1 MKVIKTIMMKIK
13 LRTVVTLFLA
23 VVAGAGSFYVTRSL
37 EADNVYS
44 AQVSMRNWLAFTNE
58 QDKAIRQSDPDFDTK
73 AAELS
78 MAFIAERQQLARLLD
93 ASGSTDEQIT
103 AQVEK
108 VIKANHALIKRAVTY
123 ILATRKHLSPQQQ
136 QQFMQLCGNIIQGRA
151 GKRCLLGGTNGGSGK
166 QHFGQG
172 KGNGRGP
179 GQGRGMGQ
187 GRRRYRG
194 GLSRNVEF
202 TPEQLQVIQ
211 ELDPEFDAKSTE
223 FAQTASK
230 EHEQL
235 ASLLNTPSAS
245 DEVIFQQLEKLLEAR
260 AQLERLNSQHV
271 LLIRSHL
278 SPEQQKNLVGLSANC
293 GRRWNKERYNGLSG
307 KSLSELSN

>member
-1 MKVIKTIMMKIK
+1 MKAIKTIMMKIK

-23 VVAGAGSFYVTRSL
+23 GVVGVVSFYITRSL
-37 EADNVYS
+37 EADNIYS
-44 AQVSMRNWLAFTNE
+44 AQVSMRNWLAFNNE
-58 QDKAIRQSDPDFDTK
+58 QDKAIRQSDPDFDTE

-78 MAFIAERQQLARLLD
+78 LAFIAQRQQLARLLETP
-93 ASGSTDEQIT
+93 GSANEQIT

-108 VIKANHALIKRAVTY
+108 VIKANHTLIKRVITY
-123 ILATRKHLSPQQQ
+123 ILAIRKHLSPQQQ
-136 QQFMQLCGNIIQGRA
+136 LQLMQLCSNIIQGRA

-179 GQGRGMGQ
+179 GLGRGQ
-187 GRRRYRG
+187 GRRRKYRG
-194 GLSRNVEF
+194 GLSRDVEF
-202 TPEQLQVIQ
+202 TPEQLQAIQ
-211 ELDPEFDAKSTE
+211 QLDHEFEAKSTE
-223 FAQTASK
+223 FATTASK

-235 ASLLNTPSAS
+235 ASLLNTPSAN
-245 DEVIFQQLEKLLEAR
+245 DKVILQQLEKLLEAR
-260 AQLERLNSQHV
+260 AQLERLTSQHV

-293 GRRWNKERYNGLSG
+293 GRRWNRER
-307 KSLSELSN
+307 